1 MVNRIGAEV
10 QGLTYDGLNTLCLC
24 VFYVRKKRV

>member
-10 QGLTYDGLNTLCLC
+10 QGLTHDGLNTLYLC
-24 VFYVRKKRV
+24 VFFNKV